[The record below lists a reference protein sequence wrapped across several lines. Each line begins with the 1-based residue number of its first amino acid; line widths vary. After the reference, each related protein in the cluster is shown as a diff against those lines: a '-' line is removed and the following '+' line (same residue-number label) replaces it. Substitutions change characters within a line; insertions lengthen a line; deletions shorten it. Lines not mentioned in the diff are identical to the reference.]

1 MKVKLKDKLSRA
13 LSLLLAIILILV
25 GVVVTDTYYSIDSD
39 IAYAAESST
48 IGSGSYPTGAVG
60 GATLTAGTTYTFGGY
75 SWVCAETSG
84 NLAVLQSTGVTGGAW
99 PGYTMSKFG
108 NNNYYSSNIDG
119 QDISDYN
126 QKTKDLYAAIKAAE
140 YTSAPYGKGLFL
152 VSNAKCNQTSAGYQG
167 SGNYWTALTT
177 AATNYSSFGASDSH
191 AWLGTVGGSNNA
203 WCVNSN
209 GNVDYDDYQGNSY
222 VVAPAFNLDTSKV
235 SLSGTS
241 LTVATFKH
249 STALTATQ
257 SITSGT
263 EGGTVD
269 LSKVFSSVTYADGT
283 NAGKN
288 ASYKISS
295 TVGSINGT
303 TWNLPTGITSAQT
316 VSLTIT
322 DTISGKNLTKNVN
335 FTVNPRAAGSIS
347 VDTPNLPEFV
357 TVGETMDLAP
367 YITVTGY
374 DAGTQV
380 DGKITSYTLSSPDG
394 TFSGTTFTPGNVSSA
409 KTTTVTVTATGN
421 VGNVNYNGKTAQF
434 NLKIKPDTTGWTDR
448 DEDVD
453 EIGFHTYTD
462 STTNIEWKY
471 KCNDD
476 GNIQYLYTTGNVEK
490 IISDGH
496 VLLVPSTING
506 IQVIGIGGGTND
518 GGGTVIPFIPTT
530 GENANN
536 TWTSIYIP
544 SSVSIINDGAFEANK
559 ASASIV
565 IPGTVRRIG
574 VDAFKGSKI
583 TSVIFNDANSLYL
596 NTQSFAEI
604 PTLTKVSFRGNGV
617 TLGQRSFAN
626 DTGLTTVDIPNGT
639 KFVGAEQ
646 NSQNDSFAFQ
656 GTTGL
661 TLVKIDTDTVY
672 SNIFSANKNLSKV
685 IFGDNVNTVK
695 YDWSG
700 TATSNADTEA
710 ATVARTTYS
719 LNAETV
725 FEMDK
730 TSGGSPFGYANSLTV
745 IGKNKDINGDSNAYN
760 NTADP
765 VKAKIAYLATYYT
778 TNNEVKGYAKGTG
791 SSITIT
797 AEGDPSSNNGVTETV
812 TNEQTGIEAY
822 YKGVI
827 FTGKKLDKSKMTVYK
842 MFDTLKNGLYE
853 TTDFYVL
860 RTNDANTLLAVDN
873 TNEKN
878 AGGKY
883 VATYTDDIIASF
895 EEKDS
900 ITINDTDLAAGTV
913 DVKVVVLQK
922 DENGKIYIDHS
933 NGHVIAFVYT
943 VAVPVKAYTAENDF
957 FENYGSYSSVINT
970 VNSLKET
977 NATLNSNIANLESQI
992 SEKNTQISDLNAQIS
1007 QAEGDISTLQSQ
1019 KAALEQQKQALE
1031 ADKESLQKDLD
1042 DASQKLND
1050 VINNYAKLLDSTKL
1064 DKSDYTY
1071 SVTEDG
1077 VTKDYVLVN
1086 GDEAEYDKS
1095 SATEM
1100 VLPSGKTVTVYTGT
1114 DKDGNEFY
1122 FYVDDDGVHVVT
1134 IESGNITSDTVSS
1147 DTIVALQHKIAAQLQ
1162 LMKDQLSKMKSALD
1176 EIAGSLNIDDL
1187 ENKTD
1192 DEKVEAIKNA
1202 INALNNKVS
1211 DLEKSV
1217 ASKDK
1222 LIETLREQNGQQAA
1236 TIEQANKTIENLN
1249 NQITAVQGKLT
1260 ETQTALNAANKNL
1273 DTANGNLSDAQ
1284 QQISTIS
1291 ENLEKTENDLAAA
1304 QEALAEKQTDLDQ
1317 ANALIESTN
1326 AALTKAQEDLSTAR
1340 NDLSEV
1346 QKTLSDTQAEL
1357 EAVKTALNTANA
1369 SLAGAQQEITS
1380 LTTEIENLRDTIA
1393 GYQSMLDSIK
1403 NALGLTSE
1411 AENTEILAEI
1421 SDLDTRLSTLDEKIV
1436 SLASLLGIDTIGKTD
1451 SAVMHE
1457 IISKVTALT
1466 KDYDSVTKN
1475 YNKIVK
1481 KIYGADETV
1490 DISNKSVDEVLAAID
1505 SLSGDT
1511 SAIAKQLQEAITGK
1525 TVSDS
1530 DLMQLSA
1537 LLDQV
1542 KTMKSDLDQ
1551 KSDLLNQIMEAL
1563 GITDSAQ
1570 ILQTILNLKT
1580 QVATL
1585 EKENAE
1591 LKAGGTTGGGTGYTK
1606 DTEVNTSSASYSSG
1620 YNAGYVAGAQASN
1633 NNNTAS
1639 VQISSL
1645 TSQVTSLTKENA
1657 QLKEENEFLSD
1668 GIDNLYEQVNDA
1680 GVSASILSLNGVS
1693 SSRVSKLQKIGNAI
1707 SNLIDN
1713 NKNSTTENKALQ
1725 SQNKKLTDENKILQG
1740 SNEKLSSKNKSL
1752 TAKNNKLS
1760 ASEKRLETQVSS
1772 LQSQVEALKKSNSTS
1787 STTASRY
1794 NTATGVANNGY
1805 TSNTA
1810 SVKPSSNTNTT
1821 ESATGTE
1828 GTEDKS
1834 KVSDT
1839 ETDKKKNKKPVSD
1852 EASIEGAEIIQNT
1865 ALDVGSGTE
1874 RQLGEV
1880 FETML
1885 PTSTT
1890 KAGTQNAS
1898 TTLNINEGEVAD
1910 ITTNAKETS
1919 LATEEQK
1926 NNALKI
1932 VNWYLNNLEELG
1944 NLGSPEIKAAATD
1957 PVKSVTFD
1965 VLTSIDLTPS
1975 DEQQKAIDN
1984 QQDVNLTVSSSE
1996 IEDGALYLIV
2006 HESDLR
2012 KGTFDVLLTRAYGN
2026 EIDINVP
2033 DLSPVT
2039 LTKITINDVNSI
2051 SSESTEIS
2059 TEDTPQ
2065 EIQDNDKENS
2075 GFRVVMYIL
2084 LFVAVGSAGVLFV
2097 LAKRRNGGFK
2107 RK

>member
-13 LSLLLAIILILV
+13 LSLLLAINLILV

-177 AATNYSSFGASDSH
+177 AATNYSSFGASYSD
-191 AWLGTVGGSNNA
+191 AWLGTVNGSNYA
-203 WCVNSN
+203 WYVYSYGSVSN
-209 GNVDYDDYQGNSY
+209 YNYQNYSF

-617 TLGQRSFAN
+617 TIGQRSFAN

-1176 EIAGSLNIDDL
+1176 EIAGSLSIDDL

-1202 INALNNKVS
+1202 IKALNNKVS

-1222 LIETLREQNGQQAA
+1222 LIETLKEQNGQQAA

-1291 ENLEKTENDLAAA
+1291 ENLEKTENDLAEA

-1340 NDLSEV
+1340 NDLSAV
-1346 QKTLSDTQAEL
+1346 QKTLSDTQEEL
-1357 EAVKTALNTANA
+1357 EAAKTALNIANT
-1369 SLAGAQQEITS
+1369 SLAGAQQEISS
-1380 LTTEIENLRDTIA
+1380 LKTEVDNLRDTIA

-1436 SLASLLGIDTIGKTD
+1436 SLASLLGIDTNGKTD
-1451 SAVMHE
+1451 SAVMDE

-1466 KDYDSVTKN
+1466 KDYDSITKN

-1591 LKAGGTTGGGTGYTK
+1591 LKAGGTTG
-1606 DTEVNTSSASYSSG
+1606 DLSASYTSG
-1620 YNAGYVAGAQASN
+1620 YNAGYVAGIQTAN
-1633 NNNTAS
+1633 NSTANT
-1639 VQISSL
+1639 QIASL
-1645 TSQVTSLTKENA
+1645 TSQLTSLTKENA
-1657 QLKEENEFLSD
+1657 TLTSD
-1668 GIDNLYEQVNDA
+1668 
-1680 GVSASILSLNGVS
+1680 
-1693 SSRVSKLQKIGNAI
+1693 
-1707 SNLIDN
+1707 
-1713 NKNSTTENKALQ
+1713 
-1725 SQNKKLTDENKILQG
+1725 NKKLESEIAAYSTGLDEISGMFGQATIYSVGTESTAASKINGVKSSVSSLVQANRNLKDSVSTYKTKYDELKT
-1740 SNEKLSSKNKSL
+1740 SNSSLKSKYNSLKDQNSSLKSTNESLKKKYSSLKTENTSLKSTNSSLKNSNSSLSN
-1752 TAKNNKLS
+1752 
-1760 ASEKRLETQVSS
+1760 QVSS
-1772 LQSQVEALKKSNSTS
+1772 LKTQGQTNVQSTPVVEQTHEPEAKPVEEESEKEESEPEPEPKPEYVVTAFPSGTDEGIIIDNAGDITSGKFKEGDKVSFTVMSYSPEAALGIPEIQTNSGTS
-1787 STTASRY
+1787 LQAVQTDGSAETGSLSFEFTMPGENVTIYGTTDSANTVVPEPSTQEEELP
-1794 NTATGVANNGY
+1794 GVPN
-1805 TSNTA
+1805 
-1810 SVKPSSNTNTT
+1810 
-1821 ESATGTE
+1821 ESA
-1828 GTEDKS
+1828 
-1834 KVSDT
+1834 
-1839 ETDKKKNKKPVSD
+1839 
-1852 EASIEGAEIIQNT
+1852 
-1865 ALDVGSGTE
+1865 
-1874 RQLGEV
+1874 
-1880 FETML
+1880 
-1885 PTSTT
+1885 
-1890 KAGTQNAS
+1890 AG
-1898 TTLNINEGEVAD
+1898 
-1910 ITTNAKETS
+1910 NAKGTIILVVLIILFIA
-1919 LATEEQK
+1919 LAVG
-1926 NNALKI
+1926 I
-1932 VNWYLNNLEELG
+1932 VLFIFKPFKKY
-1944 NLGSPEIKAAATD
+1944 S
-1957 PVKSVTFD
+1957 
-1965 VLTSIDLTPS
+1965 LTS
-1975 DEQQKAIDN
+1975 DN
-1984 QQDVNLTVSSSE
+1984 VDYEVE
-1996 IEDGALYLIV
+1996 ED
-2006 HESDLR
+2006 D
-2012 KGTFDVLLTRAYGN
+2012 
-2026 EIDINVP
+2026 
-2033 DLSPVT
+2033 
-2039 LTKITINDVNSI
+2039 
-2051 SSESTEIS
+2051 
-2059 TEDTPQ
+2059 EDTDTD
-2065 EIQDNDKENS
+2065 EYEDEE
-2075 GFRVVMYIL
+2075 
-2084 LFVAVGSAGVLFV
+2084 
-2097 LAKRRNGGFK
+2097 
-2107 RK
+2107 